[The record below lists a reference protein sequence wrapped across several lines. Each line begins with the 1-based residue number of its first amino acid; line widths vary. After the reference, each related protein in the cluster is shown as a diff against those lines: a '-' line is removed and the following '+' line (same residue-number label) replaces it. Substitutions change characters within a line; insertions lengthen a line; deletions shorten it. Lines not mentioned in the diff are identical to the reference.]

1 MIRHKLEVFADYHQ
15 FYLWDRATNPLAPT
29 DYTDQDVQ
37 NMVKVAPGVV
47 VIQPVRN
54 MTVPVN
60 LEVHETEPECDAT
73 EWDHVVEC
81 SLDLP
86 TGKLQV
92 HECTGGPVLD
102 LDLDPGS
109 YRVRALFAGLSTL
122 SPDGLDGEDEYT
134 VALWKGLPTSLRVVK
149 QWSGAPASQ

>member
-15 FYLWDRATNPLAPT
+15 FYLWDRETNPLAPT

-54 MTVPVN
+54 MTVPVK

-92 HECTGGPVLD
+92 TNAPVARFLTSI
-102 LDLDPGS
+102 LIPAHIVYEHCL
-109 YRVRALFAGLSTL
+109 
-122 SPDGLDGEDEYT
+122 PD
-134 VALWKGLPTSLRVVK
+134 
-149 QWSGAPASQ
+149 

>member
-15 FYLWDRATNPLAPT
+15 FYLWDRETNPLAPT

-54 MTVPVN
+54 MTVPVK

-102 LDLDPGS
+102 LDLDPGP

-122 SPDGLDGEDEYT
+122 SADGLEGDDEYT
-134 VALWKGLPTSLRVVK
+134 VVLWKGSPTSLRVVK
-149 QWSGAPASQ
+149 QW